1 MVGVGVVAGIIYLYF
16 FYIMIRRRNQ
26 HFSRQQRFA
35 SDLITTLRGAA
46 SKKSANID
54 ALLGSMENSLG
65 RSQVEETEKS
75 AVLWVILMLV
85 PLVNIIAILYI
96 FYFLTGDFYKHERW
110 EDGMLSDIERALSTL
125 GVQFVFHRND
135 AIPHRSYV
143 LYIVLTIFTL
153 GIFGLYWEYVLIT
166 GPNNHFTNHAVFEP
180 AIIQAITPVAS

>member
-1 MVGVGVVAGIIYLYF
+1 M
-16 FYIMIRRRNQ
+16 
-26 HFSRQQRFA
+26 
-35 SDLITTLRGAA
+35 
-46 SKKSANID
+46 
-54 ALLGSMENSLG
+54 
-65 RSQVEETEKS
+65 
-75 AVLWVILMLV
+75 V

-166 GPNNHFTNHAVFEP
+166 GPNNHFTNHAIFEP
-180 AIIQAITPVAS
+180 AIIQAITPLAS